1 MVPQET
7 HSDAESTVTT
17 KTAATRSGNQKSK
30 ASTTNAKAKAKGRAG
45 NKKQDKENEEPVPE
59 AEAALGTQSMNQNTL
74 LVEKEESGAD
84 QKKRPLQLRS
94 PDAKDFIG
102 EKFSKYSF
110 ASLQFHLLVSKII
123 ILAIVVVFSFKL
135 VLSTRKSKY

>member
-45 NKKQDKENEEPVPE
+45 NKKQDKENEEPE